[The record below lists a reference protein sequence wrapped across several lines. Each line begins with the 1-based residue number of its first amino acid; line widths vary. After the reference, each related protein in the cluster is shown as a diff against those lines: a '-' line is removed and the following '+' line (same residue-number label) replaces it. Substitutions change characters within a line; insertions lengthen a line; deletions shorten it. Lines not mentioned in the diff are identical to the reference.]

1 MTDGIMVDR
10 ENTSFTEV
18 YGAGWTTDCIQVRGD
33 TGKATRCS
41 GGGVNLCEITLD
53 PDTHVC
59 LNKETLDSSVTL
71 NTSTELSV
79 PSSLLSSGLCIEY
92 CRGSSELHKYAI
104 VGEDKCTCATEISFD
119 PDQSP
124 KNTYDSVKQLTNK
137 CTWSDSKS
145 MIGNDVN
152 NVVAFYNTDVSLL
165 SATAKVA
172 PTHCRAYEHELF
184 YTQYMDRFALQS
196 EIKQPI
202 LRVNCEYKNSGLCA
216 YPLLHKLSSSHFSN
230 EGGTSFHRR
239 ESLAKKMFINNNN
252 HVAELATFTDRTN
265 IFSYQDKS
273 SWPWQWRE
281 RVWCDTTLDECLVKN
296 TTESNGDFVTTD
308 DVKIVIDLPN
318 PSLLT
323 GIWWSTAT
331 SPSYQYGFLRTIQN
345 LEFNMAGKDYKLD
358 SVKDVIKDRSNGR
371 NNLEVTLFPQPI
383 LTQQLTLSG
392 FQYNASDDSEWHHG
406 HRIRF
411 NLELFG
417 CENYEIDAC
426 KLTFPKCASQ
436 FVSISYFSNMS

>member
-10 ENTSFTEV
+10 ENTSFTEI
-18 YGAGWTTDCIQVRGD
+18 YGAGWTADCFQIKGD
-33 TGKATRCS
+33 TGKAVRCA

-71 NTSTELSV
+71 NTTTELLV
-79 PSSLLSSGLCIEY
+79 PTSLISSGLCIEY
-92 CRGSSELHKYAI
+92 CRASSELHKYAVI
-104 VGEDKCTCATEISFD
+104 GEDKCTCATDITFD
-119 PDQSP
+119 PNQSP
-124 KNTYDSVKQLTNK
+124 KNTPDSVKHLTNK

-145 MIGNDVN
+145 MIGNDEN

-172 PTHCRAYEHELF
+172 PTHCKPYEYELF

-196 EIKQPI
+196 DIKQPL
-202 LRVNCEYKNSGLCA
+202 LRVNCEYKNSGICA
-216 YPLLHKLSSSHFSN
+216 YPLLHKVSSSHFTN
-230 EGGTSFHRR
+230 EGGTSFHRK
-239 ESLAKKMFINNNN
+239 ESLAKKMFTNNNN
-252 HVAELATFTDRTN
+252 HVAELATFTARTN
-265 IFSYQDKS
+265 IFN
-273 SWPWQWRE
+273 E
-281 RVWCDTTLDECLVKN
+281 RVGRQWIERIWCDTSLDECLVKN
-296 TTESNGDFVTTD
+296 VTESNGDFVTTD
-308 DVKIVIDLPN
+308 DLKIVIDLPN

-331 SPSYQYGFLRTIQN
+331 TPSYQYGYLRTIQT
-345 LEFNMAGKDYKLD
+345 LEFDMAGKNYKLD
-358 SVKDVIKDRSNGR
+358 SVKEVIKERSSGR
-371 NNLEVTLFPQPI
+371 NHLEVTLFPQPI

-392 FQYNASDDSEWHHG
+392 FQYSAAVDSEWHHG

-417 CENYEIDAC
+417 CEHYEIDAC
-426 KLTFPKCASQ
+426 KFT
-436 FVSISYFSNMS
+436 